1 MVNGLLLPALQAGK
15 ICRVDGF
22 AGMNLPV
29 ADPSHFGNL
38 LI

>member
-1 MVNGLLLPALQAGK
+1 MVNGLLLRASRGGK

-29 ADPSHFGNL
+29 GRSGRFVKL

>member
-1 MVNGLLLPALQAGK
+1 MVNGLLLWAWQGGK

-29 ADPSHFGNL
+29 GPPHHSANP